1 MNNRLRISLYLKKAL
16 QLNFSISMNVFRWG
30 KHHYSLFHSRWASLF
45 TGSKFPTLGLTTAR
59 STSRAM
65 WSTWC
70 TLFRLK
76 VTIWFITI
84 ILILCHLV
92 MFAVPPRIHN
102 LHPLNGSITVRS
114 GSRVRLECRASG
126 QPPPSIYWSR
136 KVINITIWSPLPS
149 SSSSS
154 LGQSRPTAGKA

>member
-1 MNNRLRISLYLKKAL
+1 MNAYEFRYIKRKPCKFAL
-16 QLNFSISMNVFRWG
+16 NWIFQFQWMCCGEESITI
-30 KHHYSLFHSRWASLF
+30 HYYTRWASLF
-45 TGSKFPTLGLTTAR
+45 TGSKFPTLGLTTVR

-136 KVINITIWSPLPS
+136 KVINITIWSPSSSSSTS

-154 LGQSRPTAGKA
+154 SSSS